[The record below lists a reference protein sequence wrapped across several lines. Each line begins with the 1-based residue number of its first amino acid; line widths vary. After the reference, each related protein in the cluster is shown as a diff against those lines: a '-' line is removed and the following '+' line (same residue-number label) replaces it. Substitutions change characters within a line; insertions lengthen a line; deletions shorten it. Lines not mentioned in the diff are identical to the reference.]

1 MEKLLL
7 KDKGIKMNID
17 GANAAILSDMKFNW
31 HLGCGIFAI
40 GRIPGLLAHIT
51 EEILNEDPFRKIT
64 ELKSTL

>member
-1 MEKLLL
+1 
-7 KDKGIKMNID
+7 
-17 GANAAILSDMKFNW
+17 MKFNW